1 MIFDH
6 PLYRAEPKE
15 GTLRFDAEALKAG
28 RTTREVLDSRCPSR
42 AAVSQIAPRVWCRS
56 QKDKQFRDTRIHIV
70 RNWQTG
76 TRISWECPMP
86 RFYDTCAGPIR
97 SLYLPPVAWNMLQRE
112 KIQTLEQLVD
122 MADQLEQVNGMEPRM
137 AEVIREA
144 LARVAPSEEP
154 TIGEMLLAPWCA

>member
-1 MIFDH
+1 
-6 PLYRAEPKE
+6 
-15 GTLRFDAEALKAG
+15 
-28 RTTREVLDSRCPSR
+28 
-42 AAVSQIAPRVWCRS
+42 
-56 QKDKQFRDTRIHIV
+56 
-70 RNWQTG
+70 
-76 TRISWECPMP
+76 MP

-97 SLYLPPVAWNMLQRE
+97 GLYLPPVAWNM
-112 KIQTLEQLVD
+112 QTLEQLVD